1 MINKQCYRF
10 ETLQLST
17 GKFDKCVSAC
27 YVLTME
33 GSKRRSKYLYQLKT
47 FKPFSKIIIVHNKG
61 FKKCKKKNVNGV
73 MQDLVHAYKYIFKDA
88 LIKKYSSVLVFED
101 DFFFSKPIKLA
112 FAV

>member
-61 FKKCKKKNVNGV
+61 FKKCKKK
-73 MQDLVHAYKYIFKDA
+73 MLM
-88 LIKKYSSVLVFED
+88 VLC
-101 DFFFSKPIKLA
+101 KI
-112 FAV
+112 